1 MSDITSSSHTK
12 WECKYHI
19 VFIPKYRKKVIYGQ
33 LRIDLGEV
41 FHRLAKQKECKIE
54 EGHLMRDHVHMLVSI
69 PPKHSV
75 AHIVGFLKGKSA
87 IWIAHRF
94 ARKPG
99 NATGQSFWARGYH
112 VSTVGYNEEII
123 RQYIRDQEK
132 SQRNAEQQSLFKR

>member
-1 MSDITSSSHTK
+1 MSEFISSSHTK

-33 LRIDLGEV
+33 LRKELVDV
-41 FHRLAKQKECKIE
+41 FHRLAKQKECVII
-54 EGHLMRDHVHMLVSI
+54 EGHLMRDHVHMLLSI

-75 AHIVGFLKGKSA
+75 SHIAGFLKGKSA
-87 IWIAHRF
+87 IYIAHRF

-99 NATGQSFWARGYH
+99 NATGQSFWARGYCA
-112 VSTVGYNEEII
+112 STVGYNEVII

-132 SQRNAEQQSLFKR
+132 SQQNAEQQLLFK